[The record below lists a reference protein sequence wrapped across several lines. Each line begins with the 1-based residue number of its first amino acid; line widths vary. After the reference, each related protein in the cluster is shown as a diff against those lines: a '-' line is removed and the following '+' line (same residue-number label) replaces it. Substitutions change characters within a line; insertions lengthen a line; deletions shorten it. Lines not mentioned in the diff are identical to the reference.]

1 MYFFFQTYCSTC
13 HLLLNSVSNTDADS
27 SHNIFTGHC
36 FISAL
41 SFAHL
46 LCSLEVNVLSCSLLS
61 GKKLVNAC
69 YVESFW
75 ESFPC
80 ILYYACTPRTEPKIR
95 SILFMAK
102 WFHLLTHLPN
112 KDKANKISR
121 IQKFPNNFWKVNNN
135 TIQEQSRSRGRQQK
149 WPEDCSTF
157 PVKKGWGSWCCLAR
171 RGQGSGETSLHN
183 LNT

>member
-1 MYFFFQTYCSTC
+1 MQTAVRTF
-13 HLLLNSVSNTDADS
+13 
-27 SHNIFTGHC
+27 FTGHC

-61 GKKLVNAC
+61 GKKMVNAC

-80 ILYYACTPRTEPKIR
+80 ILYCACTPRTDAKIR

-135 TIQEQSRSRGRQQK
+135 TVQEQSRSRGRQQK
-149 WPEDCSTF
+149 WPEDCITF